1 MADTNTQ
8 STTKTTK
15 RSTNTRGRATVAK
28 KRSNGAANGNGR
40 AGNGKAIQVHARRV
54 SHSAGAL
61 ATQAKAKAQDLT
73 ARSKTFVSEHPAEAA
88 GLAVAGL
95 TVLGALLGRRRL
107 GPVVKGLASTAV
119 VAKLGEVLA
128 KRVK

>member
-15 RSTNTRGRATVAK
+15 RSANTRGRATVAK
-28 KRSNGAANGNGR
+28 KKSNGAANGNGH
-40 AGNGKAIQVHARRV
+40 AGNGKTTQVHARRV

-61 ATQAKAKAQDLT
+61 ATRAKTKAQDLT
-73 ARSKTFVSEHPAEAA
+73 ARSKTFVREHPAEAA

-128 KRVK
+128 KRIK